1 MISGF
6 MIVRDV
12 LSQGYPFVEAIA
24 SALPI
29 CDEFL
34 ISDGYSTDG
43 TYEVVKRIASMNPK
57 VKVYRE
63 KWPDKKDITV
73 LADVTNNLRKKCR
86 FEYIFSVQANEIIH
100 EQSVPFIKALP
111 QMFPNVES
119 FSFPYLQLL
128 NKYRLTEEFR
138 LRFAKNLPSIVA
150 QCDAWTLG
158 ASKEFDRTKKLRCL
172 AKPYRIPRYISKG
185 ITLEYANSCCN
196 PLSRAVYL
204 PNPVFRYWS
213 LFPKNF
219 VNKYERHRDLF
230 HLEGFG
236 GTEEFLKRAAD
247 PDVFWKLACNA
258 LRESKFKQQISYPDN
273 YDFVSKK
280 DHPAIIQEFISNPN
294 VDQYYVREELLEF
307 KPETLAFLNK
317 ELEVVA

>member
-1 MISGF
+1 MV
-6 MIVRDV
+6 VRDV

-43 TYEVVKRIASMNPK
+43 TYEIVKRISDLNPK
-57 VKVYRE
+57 IKVYRQ

-73 LADVTNNLRKKCR
+73 LADVTNELRFKCR

-100 EQSVPFIKALP
+100 EQSIPFIKALP
-111 QMFPNVES
+111 EMFPSVES

-128 NKYRLTEEFR
+128 NAYRLTEEFR

-150 QCDAWTLG
+150 QSDAWTLG
-158 ASKEFDRTKKLRCL
+158 TSKKFDRIKKLRCL
-172 AKPYRIPRYISKG
+172 AKPYRIPQYISNG
-185 ITLEYANSCCN
+185 IMIEYANSCCR

-204 PNPVFRYWS
+204 PNPIFRYWS

-219 VNKYERHRDLF
+219 ISKYESHRKLF
-230 HLEGFG
+230 HLKEFG
-236 GTEEFLKRAAD
+236 ETDKLVKHVTNPGVFWQLAYNALMDSKLITQINY
-247 PDVFWKLACNA
+247 PDV
-258 LRESKFKQQISYPDN
+258 

-280 DHPAIIQEFISNPN
+280 EHPAIIQEFISNPD
-294 VDQYYVREELLEF
+294 VDDYYVRDDLFEFTPKLLIS
-307 KPETLAFLNK
+307 LSQDLN
-317 ELEVVA
+317 LLSST